1 MQSSLRSLRMLVYR
15 LKDLEDALRAAKM
28 PNAAD
33 ELARAGRLFGKSS
46 NEDFLDESRVL
57 LINLLLGEKS
67 LSSDLTGQVLDMV
80 ALIDDAFVILRDED
94 QNQT

>member
-1 MQSSLRSLRMLVYR
+1 MQSSRSLRMLVYR
-15 LKDLEDALRAAKM
+15 LKDVEDALRAAKM

-33 ELARAGRLFGKSS
+33 ELARAERLFGKSS

-67 LSSDLTGQVLDMV
+67 LTSDLMGQVLEMV
-80 ALIDDAFVILRDED
+80 ALIDDAFVALRDLGEG
-94 QNQT
+94 NP